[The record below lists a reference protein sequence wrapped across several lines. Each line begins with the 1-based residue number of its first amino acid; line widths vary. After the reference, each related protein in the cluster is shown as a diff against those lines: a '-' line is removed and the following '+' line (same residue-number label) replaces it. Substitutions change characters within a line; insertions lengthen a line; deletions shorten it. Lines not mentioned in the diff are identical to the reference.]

1 MKFQQVRSLAP
12 WGTTI
17 WWFLRNPAIYKI
29 QLGLFYFNWQKE
41 CIKNW
46 LLVNYT
52 KSAMSVER
60 ISQTLLGLPE
70 IEYHQCHN
78 PYLWFSLVQCIV
90 SCSSCLSRAF

>member
-1 MKFQQVRSLAP
+1 MVSQESSNLQNSA
-12 WGTTI
+12 
-17 WWFLRNPAIYKI
+17 WFLLF
-29 QLGLFYFNWQKE
+29 QLTKE

-46 LLVNYT
+46 VLVSYT
-52 KSAMSVER
+52 KSAMSVEG